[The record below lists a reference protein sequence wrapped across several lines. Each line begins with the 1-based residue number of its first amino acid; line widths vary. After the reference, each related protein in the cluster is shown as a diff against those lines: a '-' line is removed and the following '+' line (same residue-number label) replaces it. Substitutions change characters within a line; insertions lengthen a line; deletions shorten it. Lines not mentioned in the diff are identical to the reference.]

1 MVKKC
6 DKWIPPRSPEP
17 LIQEDLWPNEWKI
30 LVACILLNLTTRK
43 QVEKVIYKIFD
54 KWPDAMALSSANE
67 LELSE
72 LLQPLGMYRRRAK
85 SLKRMSL
92 EYMTNAWSTACDL
105 YGCGKYA
112 DDCWRI
118 FCKGDWRNVEPQD
131 HALNFYHDWLSSR
144 EVTQVNLT
152 K

>member
-1 MVKKC
+1 MVKDR

-43 QVEKVIYKIFD
+43 QVEKVIYDIFEQ
-54 KWPDAMALSSANE
+54 WPDASSLAVADE
-67 LELSE
+67 KELSE
-72 LLQPLGMYRRRAK
+72 LLRPLGMYHRRAK
-85 SLKRMSL
+85 SLKRMSR
-92 EYMTNAWSTACDL
+92 EYLTDEWTTAAEL

-118 FCKGDWRNVEPQD
+118 FCKGDWMNVTPQD
-131 HALNFYHDWLSSR
+131 HALNFYHDWLSHR
-144 EVTQVNLT
+144 DEAQH
-152 K
+152 KDA